1 MQWVRSGLLAWRT
14 VNRMCVCVCSWAA
27 WVRRTRRTGSCWRR
41 RGKGAH
47 IWSCCWAWGSTRAR
61 SLSFL
66 LHPSSPQTWSLT
78 RESRFQ
84 SGSRRSSGEH
94 VRRDQ
99 SLLYSSVKS
108 LFIHYQEPTTFTQ
121 RGHAHGGHCE
131 RPIRTHTY
139 FPLTTPNKSSLLLKS
154 QLGMQIGIWTATVE
168 ILMAVASSHVQFNS
182 EVKKQNFELRHVRPS
197 HLQATKRNRNTDA
210 SMKTCLFNRPV
221 RVPKSSQLNIIYR
234 LKTENC
240 RSSVKDWCT
249 LDLKKIQA
257 LIRRFVGGASEP
269 VRYNRTSK
277 WRLISA
283 TEPKLNFMQ
292 ISCNVIIT
300 MTSVHPVMYDLSLN
314 AYRDVRNKKIKARKE
329 AAAIAGASGERTW
342 HKRLVTC

>member
-41 RGKGAH
+41 RGKGVH

-121 RGHAHGGHCE
+121 RGHAHGGRCE

-182 EVKKQNFELRHVRPS
+182 EVKKQNFMFVRPTFK
-197 HLQATKRNRNTDA
+197 LQRETETRMPLWKLVFLIVLSEYQNLA
-210 SMKTCLFNRPV
+210 SLILFTVSKQKTVGPV
-221 RVPKSSQLNIIYR
+221 
-234 LKTENC
+234 LKT
-240 RSSVKDWCT
+240 
-249 LDLKKIQA
+249 
-257 LIRRFVGGASEP
+257 
-269 VRYNRTSK
+269 
-277 WRLISA
+277 
-283 TEPKLNFMQ
+283 
-292 ISCNVIIT
+292 
-300 MTSVHPVMYDLSLN
+300 
-314 AYRDVRNKKIKARKE
+314 DVR
-329 AAAIAGASGERTW
+329 
-342 HKRLVTC
+342 